1 MRLSD
6 LNEVTDDVRKQWE
19 SKGYKLS
26 TFDRAAV
33 TKRTKEAPTWL
44 HFGAGNIFRAFPA
57 AFAQDMLEAGRM
69 DTGIIACEGFDY
81 DIIGKA
87 YAPYD
92 NRSLLVTLKS
102 NGSLE
107 KRVIDSVVESLTA
120 NPAIPEDME
129 RLLAIFEAPSLQMV
143 SFTITEKGYAIT
155 RGDGSLLPVV
165 EADFA
170 AAEAGEL
177 TVPKHLMGLL
187 TYLLYQRFKAGKKPV
202 AMVSMDNCSHN
213 GDKLKSAIVAYAKR
227 WAYAKI
233 VPAEFLA
240 YVEDPAQVSFPWSM
254 IDKITPRPDAQV
266 VRMLEEDGFEDT
278 DIIITDKKTYTA
290 PFVNAEETQYL
301 VIEDTFPAGR
311 PAFEKAGVLFTK
323 RETVDRVEKM
333 KVCTCLNPLHTS
345 LAIFGCLLSYTSIH
359 AEMKDVHLVSL
370 IKQLGY
376 KEGMPVVVDPGII
389 RPKDFIDAVIE
400 QRLPNPFMPDTPQRI
415 ATDTSQKI
423 PIRFGETLKAYVKK
437 NDTESLK
444 NLVALPLTLAAYA
457 RYLMGI
463 DDGGQA
469 FIPSPDPLLERLQ
482 SLVAPLKLATS
493 DTPAVMPKE
502 VCRALYSDTSIFV
515 VDLYQ
520 IGLGEK
526 IEGYLSEMLQGP
538 GSVRK
543 TLKKYFG

>member
-6 LNEVTDDVRKQWE
+6 LNEATAQVREEWE

-26 TFDRAAV
+26 SFDRAAV
-33 TKRTKEAPTWL
+33 TKRTKEAPVWL

-57 AFAQDMLEAGRM
+57 AFAQDMLDAGLM
-69 DTGIIACEGFDY
+69 DRGIVACEGFDY

-120 NPAIPEDME
+120 NPAVPEDMD
-129 RLLAIFEAPSLQMV
+129 RLFAIFAAPSLQMV

-165 EADFA
+165 EADLA
-170 AAEAGEL
+170 AAEGGNL
-177 TVPKHLMGLL
+177 PMPRHLMGLL
-187 TYLLYQRFKAGKKPV
+187 TYLLYHRFKAGKKPV

-213 GDKLKSAIVAYAKR
+213 GDKLKSAIVAYAKH
-227 WAYAKI
+227 WVETGS

-240 YVEDPAQVSFPWSM
+240 YVEDPAQVYFPWSM

-278 DIIITDKKTYTA
+278 DIIITEKKTYTA

-311 PAFEKAGVLFTK
+311 PAFEKVGVLFTT
-323 RETVDRVEKM
+323 RDTVDRVEKM

-359 AEMKDVHLVSL
+359 AEMKDEALVSL
-370 IKQLGY
+370 VKQLGY

-389 RPKDFIDAVIE
+389 RPKDFIDAVIG

-423 PIRFGETLKAYVKK
+423 PIRFGETLKAYDKK
-437 NDTESLK
+437 NDTESLRK
-444 NLVALPLTLAAYA
+444 LVALPLTLAAYA
-457 RYLMGI
+457 RYLMGV
-463 DDGGQA
+463 DDGCQA

-482 SLVAPLKLATS
+482 TLVAPLKLATS

-502 VCRALYSDTSIFV
+502 VCRALYSDVSIFA
-515 VDLYQ
+515 VDLYK

-526 IEGYLSEMLQGP
+526 IEGYLWEMLQGP

-543 TLKKYFG
+543 TLNKYFG